1 MADYHIPVLLHT
13 CVEALN
19 INPNGVYVD
28 VTFGGG
34 GHSKA
39 ILEKL
44 SESGKLIA
52 FDQDPD
58 AAVGAPKQP
67 NFQLI
72 PSNFRFL
79 KNYLKMMGIAQIDGL
94 LADLGVSSHQF
105 DVAERGFSIRF
116 DAPLDMRMD
125 KQSKISAHTV
135 LNHYTAEQISKIL
148 KVYGEVYQADKLT
161 QRILKARVEKPIE
174 TTFELVGLLKGL
186 SKPEQLNSLAAQVFQ
201 AIRIEVNGEMES
213 LKQLLK
219 QAIEVLKPEGRLVV
233 LSYHSLEDRMV
244 KHFIRSGTE
253 DGEPIKDFFGKT
265 YPPLEAVHRKP
276 IRPSTQEIEQNN
288 RARSAILR
296 IAQRT
301 TNEPI
306 QTKS

>member
-1 MADYHIPVLLHT
+1 MTHYHTPVLLHT
-13 CVEALN
+13 CIEALN
-19 INPNGVYVD
+19 INPDGVYVD

-44 SESGKLIA
+44 SAQGKLIA

-58 AAVGAPKQP
+58 AAAGAPKQA

-72 PSNFRFL
+72 PSNFKFL
-79 KNYLKMMGIAQIDGL
+79 KNYLKMMGIAQIDGI

-125 KQSKISAHTV
+125 KQSKLTAFVV
-135 LNHYTAEQISKIL
+135 LNKYSGEQISKLL
-148 KVYGEVYQADKLT
+148 KVYGEVYQADRIT
-161 QRILKARVEKPIE
+161 QRILQFRAEKPIK
-174 TTFELVGLLKGL
+174 TTFDLMGLLKGL

-201 AIRIEVNGEMES
+201 AIRIEVNAEMES

-219 QAIEVLKPEGRLVV
+219 QSIEVLKPKGRLVV
-233 LSYHSLEDRMV
+233 LSYHSLEDRLV

-253 DGEPIKDFFGKT
+253 EGEPIKDFFGKT
-265 YPPLEAVHRKP
+265 FPPLEAINRKP
-276 IRPSTQEIEQNN
+276 LKPSTQEIEQNN

-301 TNEPI
+301 THEPI

>member
-1 MADYHIPVLLHT
+1 MTHYHTPVLLHT
-13 CVEALN
+13 CIEALN
-19 INPNGVYVD
+19 INPDGVYVD

-44 SESGKLIA
+44 SAQGKLIA

-58 AAVGAPKQP
+58 AAAGAPKQA

-72 PSNFRFL
+72 PSNFKFL
-79 KNYLKMMGIAQIDGL
+79 KNYLKMMGIAQIDGI

-125 KQSKISAHTV
+125 KQSKLTAFVV
-135 LNHYTAEQISKIL
+135 LNKYSGEQISKLL
-148 KVYGEVYQADKLT
+148 KVYGEVYQADRIT
-161 QRILKARVEKPIE
+161 QRILQFRTEKPIK
-174 TTFELVGLLKGL
+174 TTFDLMGLLKGL

-219 QAIEVLKPEGRLVV
+219 QSIEVLKPKGRLVV
-233 LSYHSLEDRMV
+233 LSYHSLEDRLV

-253 DGEPIKDFFGKT
+253 EGEPIKDFFGKT
-265 YPPLEAVHRKP
+265 FPPLEAINRKP
-276 IRPSTQEIEQNN
+276 LKPSTQEIEQNN

-301 TNEPI
+301 TYEPI

>member
-19 INPNGVYVD
+19 IKPDGVYVD

-39 ILEKL
+39 ILGKL
-44 SESGKLIA
+44 SEKGKLIA

-58 AAVGAPKQP
+58 AAAGAPKQA

-72 PSNFRFL
+72 PSNFKFL
-79 KNYLKMMGIAQIDGL
+79 KNYLKMMGLMQIDGI

-125 KQSKISAHTV
+125 KQSKLTAYTI
-135 LNHYTAEQISKIL
+135 LNSYSGEQISKIL
-148 KVYGEVYQADKLT
+148 KTYGEVYQAEKLT
-161 QRILKARVEKPIE
+161 QRILKARTDKPVE
-174 TTFELVGLLKGL
+174 TTFELMALLKGL

-201 AIRIEVNGEMES
+201 ALRIEVNGEMES

-233 LSYHSLEDRMV
+233 LSYHSLEDRLV
-244 KHFIRSGTE
+244 KHFIRSGTD
-253 DGEPIKDFFGKT
+253 DGEPIQDFFGRT
-265 YPPLEAVHRKP
+265 FPPLEAVNRKP

-301 TNEPI
+301 THEPI

>member
-1 MADYHIPVLLHT
+1 MTHYHTPVLLHT
-13 CVEALN
+13 CIEALN
-19 INPNGVYVD
+19 INPDGVYVD

-44 SESGKLIA
+44 SAQGKLIA

-58 AAVGAPKQP
+58 AAAGAPKQA

-72 PSNFRFL
+72 PSNFKFL
-79 KNYLKMMGIAQIDGL
+79 KNYLKMMGIAQIDGI

-125 KQSKISAHTV
+125 KQSKLTAFVV
-135 LNHYTAEQISKIL
+135 LNKYSGEQISKLL
-148 KVYGEVYQADKLT
+148 KVYGEVYQADRIT
-161 QRILKARVEKPIE
+161 QRILQFRTEKPIK
-174 TTFELVGLLKGL
+174 TTFDLMGLLKGL

-219 QAIEVLKPEGRLVV
+219 QSIEVLKPKGRLVV
-233 LSYHSLEDRMV
+233 LSYHSLEDRLV

-253 DGEPIKDFFGKT
+253 EGEPIKDFFGKT
-265 YPPLEAVHRKP
+265 FPPLEAINRKP
-276 IRPSTQEIEQNN
+276 LKPSTQEIEQNN

-301 TNEPI
+301 THEPI